1 MSLILSCQHLT
12 TGENLTFF
20 LLSLALYSII
30 IHCSYRIFLIE
41 DCCGDRDVQVHKS
54 VMSTYDGYNCVV
66 IKSEQIIN
74 NFKSNEK

>member
-1 MSLILSCQHLT
+1 MYQLSSKSL
-12 TGENLTFF
+12 FF
-20 LLSLALYSII
+20 FTS
-30 IHCSYRIFLIE
+30 RIFLIE

-66 IKSEQIIN
+66 IKSQQIIN